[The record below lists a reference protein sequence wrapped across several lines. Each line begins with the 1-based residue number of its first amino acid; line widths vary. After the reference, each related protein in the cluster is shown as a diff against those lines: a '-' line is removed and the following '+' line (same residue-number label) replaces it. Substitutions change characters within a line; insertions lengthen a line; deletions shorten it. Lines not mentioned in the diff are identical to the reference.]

1 MVEKPTDAATPKGVW
16 GFRGLVIGVLGLV
29 AIVVVAGG
37 HGFLSGATTTSAAQ
51 RTLAPFPGFP
61 VATHTRLQLGA
72 NVGLYPAF
80 AELAQTATTDW
91 QQQFVAAEVPWQ
103 DPRNAVDVAPFPAAT
118 QRAHLVLL
126 VGTYL
131 GQWVG
136 QLLGLTAQ
144 LNLQHMQGKI
154 TAPQL
159 AARTR
164 QFAAC
169 LAGAW
174 GRSVID
180 PRELARVAPADV
192 RAWILIGAARGTP
205 RECAPTL
212 RAA

>member
-1 MVEKPTDAATPKGVW
+1 MVDEPTGAPTPKGVW

-37 HGFLSGATTTSAAQ
+37 HGFLSGTTTTTAAQ

-61 VATHTRLQLGA
+61 AATHTRLQLGT

-80 AELAQTATTDW
+80 AVLAQTANTDW

-144 LNLQHMQGKI
+144 LNMQYMQGKI
-154 TAPQL
+154 TASE
-159 AARTR
+159 RTLR
-164 QFAAC
+164 TNRFAAC

-180 PRELARVAPADV
+180 PLNLARVAPTDM
-192 RAWILIGAARGTP
+192 RAWILVGAARGTP
-205 RECAPTL
+205 RECAGAL
-212 RAA
+212 SAA